1 MFTTFSVPRTWGAA
15 ALAGLMTLAM
25 LGSAQAA
32 PDDDAVDPPSRVA
45 RLSYLG
51 GEVSFQPAG
60 DKDWVQA
67 SLNRPLVTGDSL
79 YTDRNARTELQ
90 MGGAAVRLDDR
101 SSINVLNL
109 NDQIAQFELSEG
121 VLRLSVRNLGRDQ
134 SYEIDTP
141 TLAFVTTMPG
151 EYRIDVAPDG
161 RSTMVT
167 VFDGSGDVYG
177 EQNASYSVRAGNTY
191 RFNDSSLRDYEVLD
205 LPRADDFDNWVASRE
220 RQYERSVSRRYVSD
234 DMIGYSDLDEYGS
247 WNTVADYGAVWYPTS
262 VAVGWAPYRSGHWS
276 WIGAWGWTWV
286 DTAPWGFAPF
296 HYGRWIY
303 AGNRWG
309 WCPGPRHFRP
319 IYAPAMV
326 AFVGGNSW
334 SANIRLGGGPVGWF
348 PLGPRDVYV
357 PWYHTSRR
365 YFTDINVHN
374 TTIINNVHITNIY
387 NDYSQGRPVPG
398 NNYMWR
404 NNSAAMTA
412 VSRETF
418 VGARPVLAGRVN
430 INAAQW
436 NSAPVATRLGIAPTQ
451 ASFAAAD
458 ARRASAVPQAAVLDR
473 RVIARTA
480 PAPTVAPIAE
490 RVQAIERNQGRPL
503 SRPLPAATPER
514 GEATA
519 QRGIP
524 SRIQVVD
531 NPAARPQAI
540 TRTPAGAEVERR
552 GNAPIGESRPTQR
565 IGSETEVQRNNGR
578 GMVES
583 ERAPPSSRFAPQR
596 SGGNE
601 GTPSRGSIDSSSRV
615 PQRVGGEAEVQ
626 RNNGRGAIESERA
639 LPSSRFAPQRNGGNE
654 GMPARSNE
662 GSTIRT
668 PQRESAP
675 SQSSRNIEAVQ
686 PQRESSSPTFR
697 SRNTESVQPQRES
710 SSPSFRSRSV
720 ESAPVQRESAS
731 PSYRSRSMESAPPQ
745 RSYESAPP
753 QRAYQ
758 PAPQRESAPPS
769 YSRSVES
776 APPQRSYQSAP
787 PQRAY
792 ESAPVQRAPQPQ
804 PMQQPRMEAPQ
815 RQASPPPAREAAP
828 ARRESKR
835 DSDDGD
841 RGVSRR

>member
-1 MFTTFSVPRTWGAA
+1 MFTKFSVPRYLGAA
-15 ALAGLMTLAM
+15 ALAGLMSLTM
-25 LGSAQAA
+25 LGSALAA
-32 PDDDAVDPPSRVA
+32 PDDDAADPPSRVA

-60 DKDWVQA
+60 DHNWVQA
-67 SLNRPLVTGDSL
+67 SLNRPLIAGDSL
-79 YTDRNARTELQ
+79 YTDRNSRTELQ
-90 MGGAAVRLDDR
+90 MGGATVRLDDR

-167 VFDGSGDVYG
+167 VFDGNGDVYG
-177 EQNASYSVRAGNTY
+177 EQNANYSVRAGNSY
-191 RFNDSSLRDYEVLD
+191 RFNDSALRDYEVLD
-205 LPRADDFDNWVASRE
+205 LPRGDDFDNWVASRE
-220 RQYERSVSRRYVSD
+220 RRYERSVSRRYVSD

-247 WNTVADYGAVWYPTS
+247 WNTVADYGSVWYPTS

-276 WIGAWGWTWV
+276 WVGAWGWTWI

-296 HYGRWIY
+296 HYGRWVY
-303 AGNRWG
+303 VGNRWG
-309 WCPGPRHFRP
+309 WCPGPRHYRP
-319 IYAPAMV
+319 IYSPAMV
-326 AFVGGNSW
+326 AFVGGNNW
-334 SANIRLGGGPVGWF
+334 SANIRLGDGPVGWF

-387 NDYSQGRPVPG
+387 NDYSRGRPVPG

-418 VGARPVLAGRVN
+418 VGSRPVLAGRINV
-430 INAAQW
+430 NAAQW
-436 NSAPVATRLGIAPTQ
+436 NKAPVASRLGIAPTQ
-451 ASFAAAD
+451 ASFVAAD
-458 ARRASAVPQAAVLDR
+458 VRRASAVPQAAVLDR

-503 SRPLPAATPER
+503 ARPLPAAVPAR

-524 SRIQVVD
+524 SRVQVVD
-531 NPAARPQAI
+531 SPTARPQAI
-540 TRTPAGAEVERR
+540 SRTPVGSSVDRR
-552 GNAPIGESRPTQR
+552 NAPSVGQSRMPQR
-565 IGSETEVQRNNGR
+565 TGADAQVQRSNDR
-578 GMVES
+578 G
-583 ERAPPSSRFAPQR
+583 
-596 SGGNE
+596 
-601 GTPSRGSIDSSSRV
+601 TV
-615 PQRVGGEAEVQ
+615 P
-626 RNNGRGAIESERA
+626 SERA
-639 LPSSRFAPQRNGGNE
+639 LPSSRFAPQRSVGNE
-654 GMPARSNE
+654 GMPSRGNVDASM
-662 GSTIRT
+662 RT
-668 PQRESAP
+668 PQRSGSVDSGARPGNLRGRGNEQVEPPRS
-675 SQSSRNIEAVQ
+675 NNQ
-686 PQRESSSPTFR
+686 PAYR
-697 SRNTESVQPQRES
+697 SRNAESVEAPRSNNQPAYRSRNVESVEAPRES
-710 SSPSFRSRSV
+710 VPSSNYRSRSV
-720 ESAPVQRESAS
+720 ESAP
-731 PSYRSRSMESAPPQ
+731 PQ
-745 RSYESAPP
+745 RT
-753 QRAYQ
+753 YQ
-758 PAPQRESAPPS
+758 PAQQRGSAPPS
-769 YSRSVES
+769 YSRSVESAPQQRSYQSAPPQRSYES

-787 PQRAY
+787 PQRSY
-792 ESAPVQRAPQPQ
+792 QPAPVQRAPQ

-828 ARRESKR
+828 ARRESTR
-835 DSDDGD
+835 DSDDGG
-841 RGVSRR
+841 RGISRR